1 VRTTLLLL
9 GAAPTRIHLF
19 KPHKPPNQASINQ
32 EHTMDWII
40 WIIILAVFAAIVGG
54 ILALIVLGIRRLM
67 RKNPNG

>member
-1 VRTTLLLL
+1 
-9 GAAPTRIHLF
+9 
-19 KPHKPPNQASINQ
+19 
-32 EHTMDWII
+32 MDWII